1 MSGPNFDTGFPSQM
15 SDPWINYV
23 AEKLKSVDKSAVSD
37 LIKKNPQLI
46 QKYVAA
52 IDRELGELNF
62 LKLGKY

>member
-1 MSGPNFDTGFPSQM
+1 MNDPNDKAWLPFQM

-23 AEKLKSVDKSAVSD
+23 AEKLKSVDKSAVSN

-52 IDRELGELNF
+52 IGRELGELSF
-62 LKLGKY
+62 LKLGVY